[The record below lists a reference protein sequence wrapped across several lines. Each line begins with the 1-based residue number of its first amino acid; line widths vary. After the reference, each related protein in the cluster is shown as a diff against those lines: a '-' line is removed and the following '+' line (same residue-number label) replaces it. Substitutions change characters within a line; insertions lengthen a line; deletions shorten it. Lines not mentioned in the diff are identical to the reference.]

1 MNLIGLAVFIPAL
14 MVAMTIHEAAHAL
27 MGHWLGDPTAKNHG
41 RLSLNPFVH
50 IDPIFTVLIPAIMI
64 AMNIPPIL
72 AAKPVPFNPYAVR
85 FGEFGAALVALAGPL
100 SNMLLALITA
110 IVLRAMDDGSTVYAI
125 VRSFMILNI
134 SLSIFNLIP
143 WPPLDGSRVLYA
155 FAPSPVKKL
164 MDSIEAMGMVGLFIF
179 IFVAF
184 SAISPLIHYV
194 ENGLLRWLT

>member
-14 MVAMTIHEAAHAL
+14 LVAMTIHEAAHAL
-27 MGHWLGDPTAKNHG
+27 MGHWLGDPTAKNLG